1 MTDKMIAVP
10 RELLEAL
17 DEILDRADTSEGYC
31 CCGDSMDN
39 HASPMTCGHSP
50 VDAGDYYADPRRD
63 ELKAL
68 LREAAQPEQDGTC
81 PDCNGVGLTGGQQSF
96 HAPDCQT
103 CNGTGLIGGPSFY
116 APDEGGEPCPDCTH
130 PTPDDEEL
138 RRDAERYRWLRRA
151 LSDRANG
158 KSHWFCLIPDGCPE
172 ELDAPIDAALAAARG
187 LRHGT
192 DWDNGTHAKLHGY
205 RQKLLTALDERDAL
219 LREALLREAAQPE
232 QITPKQLARL
242 VSDNPDVQFSV
253 KPIPKPTGDWRA
265 SASEWLKLMAD
276 EQESLSACYPGHAA
290 AYDWWVQK
298 PQMLRVLAEQVL
310 TSKLNASPA
319 DEELRRDAEQTAAAR
334 DVLAERQRL

>member
-1 MTDKMIAVP
+1 MTNKIEETHIA
-10 RELLEAL
+10 
-17 DEILDRADTSEGYC
+17 DI
-31 CCGDSMDN
+31 
-39 HASPMTCGHSP
+39 HI
-50 VDAGDYYADPRRD
+50 AG
-63 ELKAL
+63 
-68 LREAAQPEQDGTC
+68 Q
-81 PDCNGVGLTGGQQSF
+81 
-96 HAPDCQT
+96 AP
-103 CNGTGLIGGPSFY
+103 
-116 APDEGGEPCPDCTH
+116 
-130 PTPDDEEL
+130 
-138 RRDAERYRWLRRA
+138 
-151 LSDRANG
+151 
-158 KSHWFCLIPDGCPE
+158 
-172 ELDAPIDAALAAARG
+172 
-187 LRHGT
+187 
-192 DWDNGTHAKLHGY
+192 Y

-232 QITPKQLARL
+232 QITPKQLVRL

-334 DVLAERQRL
+334 DVLAERQRQISSEGWTPEHDDHHNCGELSLAAANYAAVSGYAFKHDTQADDMHPSVSWPWDGYWWKPSVDPRRNLVKAGALILAEIERLDRAAIAAEKREG